1 MSKGVGRTQVL
12 LLRALASL
20 EAQDGPGSFHV
31 WAIADRCFEL
41 SQPLRARAAVEAE
54 AHERD
59 MAWWK
64 DQAAAGNREAALF
77 ISLTNSLRR
86 SRPSPRQRRE
96 VSYSNLEYRIN
107 PSRGLASL
115 AARGLVERQGGQGRG
130 SARLT
135 DAGRDAARRALSV
148 GFQCAETRSL
158 PK

>member
-1 MSKGVGRTQVL
+1 MSKGIGRTQVL

-20 EAQDGPGSFHV
+20 EAQDGPSFFHV

-41 SQPLRARAAVEAE
+41 SQPLKARAAAVAE
-54 AHERD
+54 ASARD
-59 MAWWK
+59 WAWRK
-64 DQAAAGNREAALF
+64 EQAAAGDRKAVLF
-77 ISLTNSLRR
+77 ISLTNNLRR

-135 DAGRDAARRALSV
+135 DAGREAARRALSI
-148 GFQCAETRSL
+148 GFQCAETSSL